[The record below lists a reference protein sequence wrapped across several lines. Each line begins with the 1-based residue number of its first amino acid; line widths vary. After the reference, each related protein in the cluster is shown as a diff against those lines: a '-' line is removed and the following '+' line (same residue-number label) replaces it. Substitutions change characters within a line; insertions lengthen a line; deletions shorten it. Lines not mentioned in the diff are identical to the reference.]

1 MKLLTAALRAQLPA
15 LYAQE
20 NSKDPTVHLKFFTPD
35 SNWTWFATE
44 ASPDEDNE
52 NDLRFFGH
60 AIGLEEE
67 WGYCMLSELEENRGP
82 MGLPIERDLFS
93 EVIKQTTRCL
103 LARPAYHTSRLEIV
117 TRKNGFSF
125 SAGSSLNS

>member
-35 SNWTWFATE
+35 SSWTWFATE

-52 NDLRFFGH
+52 NDLRFFGYV
-60 AIGLEEE
+60 IGLEEE
-67 WGYCMLSELEENRGP
+67 WGYFMLSELEENRGP
-82 MGLPIERDLFS
+82 MGLPIERDLYFEPGPFS
-93 EVIKQTTRCL
+93 EVLNRYQQERGQ
-103 LARPAYHTSRLEIV
+103 ARELEC
-117 TRKNGFSF
+117 S
-125 SAGSSLNS
+125 